1 MDRFFDDA
9 VPAENVAEDTIA
21 PAISLTKWLLSR
33 CAKSVID
40 LGLKCTSVQLAK
52 LVVGLVEEI
61 RIHGRDK
68 YGDMTIPARIGMIIL
83 SHVKP
88 GNDKRALVRE
98 SRDKVEAKMLDFV
111 DDEMMTAE
119 GLDDIM

>member
-21 PAISLTKWLLSR
+21 PVISLTKWLLSR

-61 RIHGRDK
+61 RIHGRDISM
-68 YGDMTIPARIGMIIL
+68 GT
-83 SHVKP
+83 
-88 GNDKRALVRE
+88 
-98 SRDKVEAKMLDFV
+98 
-111 DDEMMTAE
+111 
-119 GLDDIM
+119 